1 MNAPQAIRN
10 LRGAGQ
16 LVLQWED
23 GEHCLSHTRLRGACP
38 CSQCRAAR
46 LSGAISLVRD
56 DVRVV
61 QIESQGYGVQ
71 LVFSDG
77 HERGI
82 YPWAYLRDLGS
93 QLSGSLA
100 GACNL

>member
-1 MNAPQAIRN
+1 
-10 LRGAGQ
+10 
-16 LVLQWED
+16 
-23 GEHCLSHTRLRGACP
+23 GACP

-93 QLSGSLA
+93 Q
-100 GACNL
+100 